1 MPRTIPRLECLED
14 RSLLSV
20 LSPGVKVLSIA
31 RPAELSPG
39 QMPYG
44 FAPSQIRRAYGFD
57 QITFANG
64 AIAGDGRGQTIAV
77 VDAYDQPDL
86 ASDLAVFD
94 STFGIAA
101 PPSFARVNEY
111 GGSALPPPS
120 ASWGVEES
128 LDVEWAHAIAPGA
141 NIVLVEASSPT
152 VTDLLNAVNFARNLP
167 GVAAVSMSFGG
178 GEFSSEAY
186 YDGYF
191 TTLAGHSGVAF
202 VASSGD
208 SGAAGA
214 PEWPSVS
221 PDVLAIGGTQLT
233 TDASGNY
240 LSESGWSGS
249 GGGISLYESQSSYQS
264 GVVTQTSNSRTV
276 PDVAYD
282 ASTLSPFAI
291 YDTAFYSGWIAVG
304 GTSCGAPQWSALV
317 AIVDQG
323 RALAG
328 RGALDGR
335 SQLLPAIY
343 ALPSSDFHDVT
354 SGSNGGYSAGRGYD
368 LVTGRGSPIADAV
381 VAALVGPTAPP
392 AKPTLTTLAVTS
404 NPSVYGTRVTFTAEV
419 LAPGGGVP
427 TGGVEFLD
435 DGTPLGE
442 GTLTSGVAAF
452 SVANLPTG
460 GDAIT
465 AVYEGC
471 AAYASSS
478 SVPLVEIVRAAP
490 TITELTPGSNRAA
503 AGQTL
508 SLTAVVASSA
518 AGASAPTGTV
528 WFLADAIPVGGAIL
542 NSGSTTLDLFG
553 LTAGQH
559 RTVAVYSG
567 DGNDYA
573 SESGEITVTINP
585 GAVTALAAS
594 APPGSVRSNGVQ
606 APSVDPRHTSPG
618 SRSTD
623 AGVPATALGYLA
635 TEDLWAFVQA
645 RPRARFDS
653 SSPAGVGLPSVT
665 SSDSA
670 TVEPSGSED
679 GSSAAVCPD
688 PRPAATTAAVADWLS
703 AEDAMDNPL
712 APAGPGL
719 AIA

>member
-1 MPRTIPRLECLED
+1 
-14 RSLLSV
+14 
-20 LSPGVKVLSIA
+20 
-31 RPAELSPG
+31 
-39 QMPYG
+39 
-44 FAPSQIRRAYGFD
+44 
-57 QITFANG
+57 
-64 AIAGDGRGQTIAV
+64 
-77 VDAYDQPDL
+77 
-86 ASDLAVFD
+86 
-94 STFGIAA
+94 
-101 PPSFARVNEY
+101 
-111 GGSALPPPS
+111 
-120 ASWGVEES
+120 
-128 LDVEWAHAIAPGA
+128 
-141 NIVLVEASSPT
+141 
-152 VTDLLNAVNFARNLP
+152 
-167 GVAAVSMSFGG
+167 
-178 GEFSSEAY
+178 
-186 YDGYF
+186 
-191 TTLAGHSGVAF
+191 VAF

-240 LSESGWSGS
+240 VSESGWSGS
-249 GGGISLYESQSSYQS
+249 GGGLSRYESQSAYQS

-282 ASTLSPFAI
+282 ASTLAPFAI

-317 AIVDQG
+317 AIVDQSW
-323 RALAG
+323 ALAD

-354 SGSNGGYSAGRGYD
+354 SGSNGGYSAGHGYD

-392 AKPTLTTLAVTS
+392 AKPTFTTLACTL

-427 TGGVEFLD
+427 TGDVEFLD
-435 DGTPLGE
+435 DGTPLGD

-465 AVYEGC
+465 AVYEGS

-478 SVPLVEIVRAAP
+478 SVPLVQIVRAAP
-490 TITELTPGSNRAA
+490 TSTELTPGSNRAA
-503 AGQTL
+503 AGQTP

-518 AGASAPTGTV
+518 AGTSAPSGTV
-528 WFLADAIPVGGAIL
+528 WFLADAIPVGGATL
-542 NSGSTTLDLFG
+542 NSGSTTLDLSG
-553 LTAGQH
+553 LTAGQY
-559 RTVAVYSG
+559 RIVAVYSG
-567 DGNDYA
+567 DSNYYA
-573 SESGEITVTINP
+573 SESGEIMVTINP
-585 GAVTALAAS
+585 GAVTASTAS
-594 APPGSVRSNGVQ
+594 APAGSLGSNGVQ
-606 APSVDPRHTSPG
+606 SQSVVPRTTSAD
-618 SRSTD
+618 SRKTD

-635 TEDLWAFVQA
+635 TEDSWAFVHAQ
-645 RPRARFDS
+645 PLARFDA
-653 SSPAGVGLPSVT
+653 SSPTGVGLPSAT
-665 SSDSA
+665 RSDSA
-670 TVEPSGSED
+670 TVEPAGSED
-679 GSSAAVCPD
+679 GSSAAVGTD

-703 AEDAMDNPL
+703 AKDAMDNPL
-712 APAGPGL
+712 ALAAPGL